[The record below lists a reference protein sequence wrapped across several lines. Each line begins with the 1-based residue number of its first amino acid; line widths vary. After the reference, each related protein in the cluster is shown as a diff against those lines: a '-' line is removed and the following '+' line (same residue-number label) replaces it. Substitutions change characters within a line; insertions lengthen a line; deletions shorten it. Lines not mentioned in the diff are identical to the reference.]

1 MDKSQFGRRDR
12 LVQQKEHDTYK
23 LRGKLSE
30 PTVCT
35 TCEAIF
41 VDGRWSWLDPPK
53 KEFAT
58 VVCPACQ
65 RIADNYPAGHL
76 TIKGAFFAK
85 HREEILNLIRNMEK
99 QEKGE
104 RPMERIMAIVDEK
117 DHTMLTTTGI
127 HLARRIGEALSK
139 AYQGD
144 FDFTYGD
151 GEKTIRATWS
161 R

>member
-1 MDKSQFGRRDR
+1 MD
-12 LVQQKEHDTYK
+12 T
-23 LRGKLSE
+23 
-30 PTVCT
+30 
-35 TCEAIF
+35 
-41 VDGRWSWLDPPK
+41 PP
-53 KEFAT
+53 ESAT

-65 RIADNYPAGHL
+65 RIADNYPARHL

-85 HREEILNLIRNMEK
+85 HREEIFNLIRNMEK

-104 RPMERIMAIVDEK
+104 HPMERIMAIVDEK

-127 HLARRIGEALSK
+127 HLARRIGEALSR

-151 GEKTIRATWS
+151 GEKNIRATWS